1 MGLQCY
7 VQTSCKR
14 PSYEERGQ
22 GGGGGEE
29 GGAELF
35 TTITINVIFC
45 YEQPSTKAEREVGE
59 AEREVGEA
67 K

>member
-22 GGGGGEE
+22 GG